1 MKLSDTTESYR
12 QALAL
17 ALQERSELL
26 AALKAMV
33 KDYEGSLHIDGD
45 DAAFLAAEA
54 VIKKVD
60 GVK

>member
-26 AALKAMV
+26 AALNAV
-33 KDYEGSLHIDGD
+33 RSQCAGHADEFSGRVWTIA
-45 DAAFLAAEA
+45 DAAIA
-54 VIKKVD
+54 KVE
-60 GVK
+60 GAK